1 MVAHLQIGTSSIML
15 HRIGSWKCWFLRR
28 GTAVAGEKP
37 LGARNQQ
44 QTEPCTY
51 GGAGIGWVLSPVRH
65 ACTPPPTPHPPPHGP
80 WWDPG
85 AKFQIKAS
93 GHHILG
99 EWWMMP
105 HSLFAFCAWRCYA
118 VSKNLLIKLR
128 DVIPGTFI
136 QPLSTGVI
144 HLTFPVQY
152 LQNEQSSWLTVLAA
166 Y

>member
-1 MVAHLQIGTSSIML
+1 MLIVITMVAHLQIGTSSIMS

-28 GTAVAGEKP
+28 GENRTAVAGEKP
-37 LGARNQQ
+37 LGARNKH
-44 QTEPCTY
+44 QTQPCTY
-51 GGAGIGWVLSPVRH
+51 GGAGIGWVLSPVLTG
-65 ACTPPPTPHPPPHGP
+65 A

-85 AKFQIKAS
+85 AKFEIKTS
-93 GHHILG
+93 GHHILR
-99 EWWMMP
+99 ERWMMP
-105 HSLFAFCAWRCYA
+105 HSLFAFFAWRCYT

-152 LQNEQSSWLTVLAA
+152 LQNK
-166 Y
+166 